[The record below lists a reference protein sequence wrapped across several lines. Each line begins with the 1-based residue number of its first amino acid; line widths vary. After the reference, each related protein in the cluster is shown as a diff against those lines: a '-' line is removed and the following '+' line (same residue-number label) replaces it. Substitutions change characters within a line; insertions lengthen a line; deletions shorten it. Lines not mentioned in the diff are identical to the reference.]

1 MINTCASINVKRR
14 AFELYP
20 SVPWSFLGLDNTEVS
35 YDKAKFIVVPVP
47 YDSTESYR
55 AGSRNGPHQVIDASR
70 YIELFD
76 LESQSEPYKK
86 GIYTLEEME
95 VIKGNPLE
103 MLDRIR
109 NVVKKLLNEN
119 KTPILIGGEHTIS
132 LGAIMA
138 FDKDVVVID
147 LDAHSDLRNSYEGSQ
162 YSHACVMRRIFESGR
177 SLIEVGVRA
186 MSQEEFDFAKEKN
199 IPIYFRTMLK
209 KNFRKFLAKINEQIK
224 GKNVYLSIDV
234 DVFDP
239 SEAPGVSTPEPDGL
253 TFSEVKEI
261 IKTICNSAVIKGI
274 DLVEVTPIPGNTI
287 TEFLS
292 ARILYKTICYITY

>member
-1 MINTCASINVKRR
+1 MIQTCASINVKRR

-20 SVPWSFLGLDNTEVS
+20 FIPWSFLGLDSSEAS

-86 GIYTLEEME
+86 GICTLEEME
-95 VIKGNPLE
+95 VIRGNPLE

-109 NVVKKLLNEN
+109 TSVKKLVDDN
-119 KTPILIGGEHTIS
+119 KIPILIGGEHTIS
-132 LGAIMA
+132 LGAVMA
-138 FDKDVVVID
+138 FNDDVIVVD
-147 LDAHSDLRNSYEGSQ
+147 LDAHSDLRNSYEGSP

-177 SLIEVGVRA
+177 SLIEVGARA
-186 MSQEEFDFAKEKN
+186 MSQEEFNFAKEKN
-199 IPIYFRTMLK
+199 IPIYFSAMLR
-209 KNFRKFLAKINEQIK
+209 KNFRTLLTEISKQIK
-224 GKNVYLSIDV
+224 GKNVYLSIDA

-261 IKTICNSAVIKGI
+261 IKTICNSAVIKGV
-274 DLVEVTPIPGNTI
+274 DLVEVTPIPGNNI

-292 ARILYKTICYITY
+292 ARILYKTIGYIK